1 MLKEP
6 KENQQESGAV
16 VDERTEESTADLFLV
31 DDLGNSFDRSELTF
45 ERGSQLQ
52 HANKGIVPITIN
64 GGIPQ
69 EETSTSDTRLLSMNV
84 LPFREPNEIAR
95 DTKRILDICYGNA
108 KSLLEERSMALIGV
122 DLRLLERETGENEE
136 KKADTGGKNEKRK
149 KTSRDLKRKGVKIRK
164 RKSVPVSVPSNA
176 TRDAKGKIVRKQR
189 KLRGRHRVV
198 KKDLIKNGRD
208 VKIDLPTISE
218 ALDDDNDDDG
228 DNDNDDDDDDD
239 NECGSY
245 NVKFS
250 TIVDFS
256 EDGQETNMSCQEIVD
271 ESPSAFKRLRDGDK
285 GDGVNDD
292 DEDNFSKCTVLEENS
307 NQNPNDPILDIRRDE
322 DQVLSTNDSVSGVRS
337 GDEQVFH
344 EIVEL
349 ENSTIISDDDIELD
363 QTSSVDSTECTSTA
377 DDDEVENSL
386 FLCGSY
392 RTYIL
397 CGMLV
402 VLVIA
407 AITTLGF
414 YIASLYVNKNPI
426 DESPHSIDVRYPS
439 LRPSV
444 SPTLN
449 LLPTISTTTRTIFP
463 SNASNGPSTLPTSL
477 PSGGPSIPVTWLPI
491 ISTATHTQ
499 SPYNEPSIISSSL
512 SPSLIVKHS
521 YTPTETPTMEQVSR
535 FDYLVTLLSLYI
547 DVTTPS
553 ISQISALVWMSSED
567 PMDWSSISDEEV
579 IERYALVQI
588 YYSLS
593 GENWSNTN
601 EWLSEFHACTWYGVG
616 CSVKR
621 VVTDL
626 MLDNNRLVGPLP
638 NDLFLLTNLI
648 LISFDT
654 NSLNGTFPT
663 SINKLKELSKLFMQ
677 SNFLTGFLPSNLGS
691 LTHLTNVDLRS
702 NNFNGPIPQ
711 EIYSLDHL
719 ETLALSSNDLE
730 GTLSGK
736 IGKLTMLTNLN
747 LQNDLLYGTLPTQLG
762 RLTSLT
768 NLVLAFNDFSGN
780 IISELGLLTNLSLL
794 DISSNQ
800 LTGTLP
806 PELICLNKTVIDYY
820 GNDIIN

>member
-6 KENQQESGAV
+6 KENQQESEAV
-16 VDERTEESTADLFLV
+16 VDERTEESTADIFLV

-52 HANKGIVPITIN
+52 HVNKGIVPITIN
-64 GGIPQ
+64 GEIPQ

-84 LPFREPNEIAR
+84 LPFREPHEIAR

-122 DLRLLERETGENEE
+122 DLGLLEKETGENEE

-228 DNDNDDDDDDD
+228 DNDNYDDDNDDG
-239 NECGSY
+239 NECGSD
-245 NVKFS
+245 NVKFF
-250 TIVDFS
+250 TIVEFS

-271 ESPSAFKRLRDGDK
+271 ESPSTFKRLRDGDK
-285 GDGVNDD
+285 GDGVKDD
-292 DEDNFSKCTVLEENS
+292 DEDNFPKCTVLEENS

-377 DDDEVENSL
+377 DDDEIENSL

-414 YIASLYVNKNPI
+414 YIASLYVNKNPT
-426 DESPHSIDVRYPS
+426 DESPHLIDVRYPS

-463 SNASNGPSTLPTSL
+463 SNGPSTLPTSL
-477 PSGGPSIPVTWLPI
+477 PSGRPSIPVTWLPI
-491 ISTATHTQ
+491 ISTTTHTQ

-512 SPSLIVKHS
+512 SPSLIIKHS

-553 ISQISALVWMSSED
+553 VSQISALVWMSSED

-626 MLDNNRLVGPLP
+626 ML
-638 NDLFLLTNLI
+638 
-648 LISFDT
+648 
-654 NSLNGTFPT
+654 
-663 SINKLKELSKLFMQ
+663 
-677 SNFLTGFLPSNLGS
+677 
-691 LTHLTNVDLRS
+691 
-702 NNFNGPIPQ
+702 
-711 EIYSLDHL
+711 
-719 ETLALSSNDLE
+719 
-730 GTLSGK
+730 GTLE
-736 IGKLTMLTNLN
+736 
-747 LQNDLLYGTLPTQLG
+747 
-762 RLTSLT
+762 
-768 NLVLAFNDFSGN
+768 V
-780 IISELGLLTNLSLL
+780 
-794 DISSNQ
+794 
-800 LTGTLP
+800 
-806 PELICLNKTVIDYY
+806 
-820 GNDIIN
+820 